1 MAKERKVFRLS
12 YIIIVIIVETNL
24 EKVENNDMG
33 VGSSSITLRF
43 RSDILNKLKHEA
55 AQKRISLNTLATQV
69 FTTHAEYDAYASTS
83 GMVSIPKSLLITMMN
98 QLEEEEVKKLSE
110 HIAKN
115 EMKDLTLLLRGEHN
129 LNSFLLTIESWLRVS
144 GFQYSYHT
152 TDHDRIHRLV
162 IQHEM
167 GKRWSLYFERLFR
180 YVFAE
185 LSLTSKPEFEVTD
198 NVIAFKV
205 RE

>member
-1 MAKERKVFRLS
+1 
-12 YIIIVIIVETNL
+12 L
-24 EKVENNDMG
+24 EKVENNNNNNK
-33 VGSSSITLRF
+33 SSSITLRF

-55 AQKRISLNTLATQV
+55 AQKRISLNTFATQV
-69 FTTHAEYDAYASTS
+69 FSTHAEYDAYASTS
-83 GMVSIPKSLLITMMN
+83 GMVSIPKSLLIIMMN

-129 LNSFLLTIESWLRVS
+129 LNSFLQTIESWLRVS

-152 TDHDRIHRLV
+152 TDHDRNHRLV

-167 GKRWSLYFERLFR
+167 GRRWSLYFERLFR

-185 LSLTSKPEFEVTD
+185 LSLVSEPEFEVTD

>member
-1 MAKERKVFRLS
+1 MEQ
-12 YIIIVIIVETNL
+12 I
-24 EKVENNDMG
+24 EKNNMS

-43 RSDILNKLKHEA
+43 RNDILNKLKHEA

-69 FTTHAEYDAYASTS
+69 FSTHAEYDAYASTT
-83 GMVSIPKSLLITMMN
+83 GMISIPKSLLIVLMN
-98 QLEEEEVKKLSE
+98 KLEEEEVEKLSE
-110 HIAKN
+110 HVAKN

-129 LNSFLLTIESWLRVS
+129 LYTFLQTIESWLRVS

-152 TDHDRIHRLV
+152 TDHDRNHRLV

-185 LSLTSKPEFEVTD
+185 LSLASEPEFEVTD
-198 NVIAFKV
+198 NIIAFKV

>member
-1 MAKERKVFRLS
+1 
-12 YIIIVIIVETNL
+12 L
-24 EKVENNDMG
+24 EQIEKNNMSL
-33 VGSSSITLRF
+33 GSSSITLRF
-43 RSDILNKLKHEA
+43 RNDILNKLKHEA

-69 FTTHAEYDAYASTS
+69 FSTHAEYDAYASTT
-83 GMVSIPKSLLITMMN
+83 GMISIPKSLLIVLMN
-98 QLEEEEVKKLSE
+98 KLEEEEVEKLSE
-110 HIAKN
+110 HVAKN

-129 LNSFLLTIESWLRVS
+129 LYTFLQTIESWLRVS

-152 TDHDRIHRLV
+152 TDHDRNHRFV

-167 GKRWSLYFERLFR
+167 GRRWSLYFEKLFR

-185 LSLTSKPEFEVTD
+185 LSLASEPEFEVTD
-198 NVIAFKV
+198 NIIAFRV

>member
-1 MAKERKVFRLS
+1 LQQ
-12 YIIIVIIVETNL
+12 I
-24 EKVENNDMG
+24 EKNNKSND
-33 VGSSSITLRF
+33 SSSITLRF

-55 AQKRISLNTLATQV
+55 AQKRISLNTLASQV
-69 FTTHAEYDAYASTS
+69 FSSHAEYDAYASTS
-83 GMVSIPKSLLITMMN
+83 GMISIPKSLLIIMMN
-98 QLEEEEVKKLSE
+98 KLEEKEVEKLSE
-110 HIAKN
+110 HIVKN

-129 LNSFLLTIESWLRVS
+129 LTSFLQTIESWLRVS

-152 TDHDRIHRLV
+152 ADHDRNHRLV

-167 GKRWSLYFERLFR
+167 GRRWSLYFEKLFR
-180 YVFAE
+180 FVFTE
-185 LSLTSKPEFEVTD
+185 LSLPNAPEFEVTD

>member
-1 MAKERKVFRLS
+1 M
-12 YIIIVIIVETNL
+12 I
-24 EKVENNDMG
+24 ENKNRS

-43 RSDILNKLKHEA
+43 KNVILDKLKHEA

-69 FTTHAEYDAYASTS
+69 FATHAEYDAYASTS

-98 QLEEEEVKKLSE
+98 RLEEEEVKKLSE
-110 HIAKN
+110 HIARN
-115 EMKDLTLLLRGEHN
+115 EMKDLTLLLRGEHS
-129 LNSFLLTIESWLRVS
+129 LSSFLQTIESWLRVS
-144 GFQYSYHT
+144 GFQYSYHI
-152 TDHDRIHRLV
+152 TDLDRNHRLV

-167 GKRWSLYFERLFR
+167 GRRWSLYFEKLFR

-185 LSLTSKPEFEVTD
+185 LSLASEPEFEVTD
-198 NVIAFKV
+198 NVIALKV